1 MLVMSSNGQTRKFSH
16 QAGIVSEN
24 DSYSSINNDGYYTN
38 GLKLN
43 YQWRRKQ
50 GDTALSRKLQQV
62 EIGQFLYNGED
73 GHYNFSKI
81 DRPVTGY
88 LFGTYRQR
96 QFNRRDDLLGWD
108 VSFGL
113 IGKPAFGEQVQ
124 NFIHRELELY
134 QTPQWPYQLKSGW
147 GLTGSL
153 TWSPRLLDPSRARR
167 FDIKPVAG
175 AAVGNMFTHAMLGTA
190 LLWGR
195 FNNNSATAFWGNHA
209 GNQKKNREFFVFFYP
224 AIYLQA
230 YNATVQGNMFK
241 KEPEVIQG
249 RLNPFFFQGKL
260 GCLYSGN
267 KFYLGYSLV
276 AENKQSLTQRHGQ
289 HYGSIQLGYIW

>member
-1 MLVMSSNGQTRKFSH
+1 MALKVEAQDKKFFH
-16 QAGIVSEN
+16 QFGIVTEN

-43 YQWRRKQ
+43 FQWRRKQ

-62 EIGQFLYNGED
+62 EIGQFLYNAED

-88 LFGTYRQR
+88 LYGTYRQR
-96 QFNRRDDLLGWD
+96 HFNRREDLLGWD

-134 QTPQWPYQLKSGW
+134 ETPQWPYQLKPGW
-147 GLTGSL
+147 GLTGSAI
-153 TWSPRLLDPSRARR
+153 WSPRLLDPSRVRH

-175 AAVGNMFTHAMLGTA
+175 AAVGNMFTHAMVGTA
-190 LLWGR
+190 LLLGR
-195 FNNNSATAFWGNHA
+195 FNNNSSTAFWGNHA
-209 GNQKKNREFFVFFYP
+209 GSQKKNREFFVFFYP
-224 AIYLQA
+224 SLYLQA
-230 YNATVQGNMFK
+230 YNATVQGTMFK

-249 RLNPFFFQGKL
+249 RLNPFFLQGRL
-260 GCLYSGN
+260 GFLYSGN
-267 KFYLGYSLV
+267 KFYFGYSLV
-276 AENKQSLTQRHGQ
+276 AENKQSLTQRKGQ